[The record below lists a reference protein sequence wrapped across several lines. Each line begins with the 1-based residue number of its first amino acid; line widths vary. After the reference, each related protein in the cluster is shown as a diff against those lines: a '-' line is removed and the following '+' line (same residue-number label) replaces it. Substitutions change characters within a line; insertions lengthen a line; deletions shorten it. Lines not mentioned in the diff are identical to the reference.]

1 MAGNHPE
8 EKVAVAMAIQTWRHV
23 TFLHWA
29 YEPDA
34 VQRLLPEGLRVDV
47 VDGRAWVGLTPFSV
61 EGFRV
66 PGLPALPLVSQ
77 FPETNLRTYVRAPN
91 GAEGLW
97 FLSIEVASLLMVVGA
112 RLPLGVP
119 YLPADMRVE
128 AAETVVYQSRR
139 LSGDAHHRIEVR
151 PGDRVEQLP
160 ERDAQLLGRWRA
172 FTRRAG
178 RLLAVPVE
186 HEPWPVHAATLV
198 DLEESVTRA
207 AGLPTP
213 EGLPLVHHA
222 PCVHARLGLP
232 RLVQPRAG

>member
-8 EKVAVAMAIQTWRHV
+8 EKVAVAIAYQAWRHV

-29 YEPDA
+29 YEPEA
-34 VQRLLPEGLRVDV
+34 VQRLLPPGLSVDLI
-47 VDGRAWVGLTPFSV
+47 DGQAWVGLTPFAV

-66 PGLPALPLVSQ
+66 PGLPALPIVSQ

-97 FLSIEVASLLMVVGA
+97 FLSIDVESLLMVLGA

-128 AAETVVYQSRR
+128 AGETIVYESRR
-139 LSGDAHHRIEVR
+139 LIGDADHRIEVR
-151 PGDRVEQLP
+151 PGDPVVPLP
-160 ERDAQLLGRWRA
+160 ERDALLIGRWRA
-172 FTRRAG
+172 YTRRAG
-178 RLLAVPVE
+178 RLLEVPVE

-198 DLEESVTRA
+198 ALDESLTRA
-207 AGLPTP
+207 AGLPQP
-213 EGLPLVHHA
+213 EGPPLVHYA
-222 PCVHARLGLP
+222 PCVNARLGLP
-232 RLVQPRAG
+232 RRV